1 MPTVKRL
8 SSAALAIVAGAFLV
22 LPDAAATETSPETPE
37 YKCFVRLATPEG
49 GERSTVIY
57 FYELGRRPP
66 RFSDEAN
73 IAAAMI
79 PRSIR
84 ARMIEV
90 HECARRELVFRS
102 PKAREL
108 ERSLPK

>member
-1 MPTVKRL
+1 MPIVKRMASLAFAIALGACSAL
-8 SSAALAIVAGAFLV
+8 SVVVAAEI
-22 LPDAAATETSPETPE
+22 TSETAE
-37 YKCFVRLATPEG
+37 YKCFVRLASAAG

-84 ARMIEV
+84 TRIAEV
-90 HECARRELVFRS
+90 HECVRRELVFRS

-108 ERSLPK
+108 ERALPK